1 MKLNYRPDIDGLRAL
16 AVTAVVFFHSEM
28 LIFGEKIFNGGF
40 IGVDIFFV
48 ISGYLI
54 SGIIIGE
61 LETSNNFKF
70 KIFLE
75 KRARRLLPGLFLFIL
90 ISIPFAFF
98 NLSQIYFDE
107 FIDSVYSAVS
117 FISNFYFYYN
127 SEYFDAP
134 YNLKPLLHTWSLS
147 IEIQFYL
154 FFPFLMIALWRK
166 KILLLKVLTFIII
179 FNILMIQLGGNLS
192 KSFPFIDDS
201 FRLFNPPVQGT
212 FFWTTSRI
220 WEFLFGALVFIYSKK
235 YQIKSNI
242 YILTLGFLLIFF
254 SFYIFS
260 KDIDNPSIFSLFP
273 VIGTGLILI
282 ESNKKNYLKIFLENK
297 KIVFIGLISYSTYL
311 YHFLIF
317 SFYEGLML
325 DENQNKIYIKL
336 ILIIISYFLGYI
348 SYKFIEIPFRKKSY
362 KVYNFFHYFM
372 FSIILFILFTGYFS
386 NQIKKKSDQ
395 NIISKYPNINFDISP
410 MEWKDDEEIKSF
422 SEENKRNFLII
433 GDSHGHDFYKILN
446 SSVNLKKNNE
456 FKYLNLEIYNYLKNK
471 EQVENLL
478 TFQQAKFIIFSS
490 DYQQND
496 IDILEKVINE
506 VKNKNK
512 VIILSGHTADYNVI
526 EKPLIDILI
535 RSRFALNS
543 SEMQKKLYETLNKR
557 KIKESIKIK
566 QIAEK
571 NNVIYFDK
579 LSYACDSLRRFC
591 YATDEQNNLINY
603 DSSHIGSEG
612 AIFFGKSLFI
622 KNFFNNLKF

>member
-260 KDIDNPSIFSLFP
+260 KDIDNPSI
-273 VIGTGLILI
+273 
-282 ESNKKNYLKIFLENK
+282 
-297 KIVFIGLISYSTYL
+297 
-311 YHFLIF
+311 
-317 SFYEGLML
+317 
-325 DENQNKIYIKL
+325 
-336 ILIIISYFLGYI
+336 
-348 SYKFIEIPFRKKSY
+348 
-362 KVYNFFHYFM
+362 
-372 FSIILFILFTGYFS
+372 
-386 NQIKKKSDQ
+386 
-395 NIISKYPNINFDISP
+395 
-410 MEWKDDEEIKSF
+410 
-422 SEENKRNFLII
+422 
-433 GDSHGHDFYKILN
+433 
-446 SSVNLKKNNE
+446 
-456 FKYLNLEIYNYLKNK
+456 
-471 EQVENLL
+471 
-478 TFQQAKFIIFSS
+478 
-490 DYQQND
+490 
-496 IDILEKVINE
+496 
-506 VKNKNK
+506 
-512 VIILSGHTADYNVI
+512 
-526 EKPLIDILI
+526 
-535 RSRFALNS
+535 
-543 SEMQKKLYETLNKR
+543 
-557 KIKESIKIK
+557 
-566 QIAEK
+566 
-571 NNVIYFDK
+571 
-579 LSYACDSLRRFC
+579 
-591 YATDEQNNLINY
+591 
-603 DSSHIGSEG
+603 
-612 AIFFGKSLFI
+612 
-622 KNFFNNLKF
+622 

>member
-1 MKLNYRPDIDGLRAL
+1 MRLQYRPDIDGLRAL
-16 AVTAVVFFHSEM
+16 AVTAVVLFHSEI
-28 LIFGEKIFNGGF
+28 LIFGKKFFNGGF

-54 SGIIIGE
+54 SGIILGE

-70 KIFLE
+70 KLFLE

-98 NLSQIYFDE
+98 SLSQIYFDE

-117 FISNFYFYYN
+117 FISNFYFYNN

-154 FFPFLMIALWRK
+154 FFPFLIIILWRQ
-166 KILLLKVLTFIII
+166 KILLLKVLIILI
-179 FNILMIQLGGNLS
+179 ICNILLIQFGGNFS
-192 KSFPFIDDS
+192 KSFPFIDP
-201 FRLFNPPVQGT
+201 FFKFFNPPVHGT

-242 YILTLGFLLIFF
+242 YISILGFFLIFF

-260 KDIDNPSIFSLFP
+260 KEIDNPSIFSLLP

-282 ESNKKNYLKIFLENK
+282 ESNKKNYLKVFLENK

-325 DENQNKIYIKL
+325 NENHNEIYIKL

-348 SYKFIEIPFRKKSY
+348 SYKFVEIPFRKKSY
-362 KVYNFFHYFM
+362 KAYNFFYYFV
-372 FSIILFILFTGYFS
+372 FIIILFILSIGYFS
-386 NQIKKKSDQ
+386 NHIKKKSGQ
-395 NIISKYPNINFDISP
+395 NIFSNYPKINFNISP
-410 MEWKDDEEIKSF
+410 IKWTGDEKIKSF
-422 SEENKRNFLII
+422 SDETKRNFLII

-446 SSVNLKKNNE
+446 SSINLKKNNE
-456 FKYLNLEIYNYLKNK
+456 FMYLNLEIYHYLKNQI
-471 EQVENLL
+471 QVENLKI
-478 TFQQAKFIIFSS
+478 FQQAKFIIFSS
-490 DYQQND
+490 DYQNND
-496 IDILEKVINE
+496 IDALEKVLNE
-506 VKNKNK
+506 VKDKNK

-526 EKPLIDILI
+526 EKPLIDILM
-535 RSRFALNS
+535 RSKFSLNS
-543 SEMQKKLYETLNKR
+543 SQMQKKLYEALNKR
-557 KIKESIKIK
+557 KIKESVKIK

-603 DSSHIGSEG
+603 DRSHLSVEG
-612 AIFFGKSLFI
+612 ATFFGKSLFI

>member
-1 MKLNYRPDIDGLRAL
+1 MKLSYRPDIDGLRAL
-16 AVTAVVFFHSEM
+16 AVTAVVLFHSEM

-107 FIDSVYSAVS
+107 FIDSVYSAIS

-154 FFPFLMIALWRK
+154 LFPFLIIALWRK
-166 KILLLKVLTFIII
+166 KELLLKVLTFLIV
-179 FNILMIQLGGNLS
+179 FNILIIQVGGNLS

-201 FRLFNPPVQGT
+201 FRLFNPPVLGT

-220 WEFLFGALVFIYSKK
+220 WEFLFGALIFIYSKK

-242 YILTLGFLLIFF
+242 YILTLGFFLIFF

-297 KIVFIGLISYSTYL
+297 KIVFVGLISYSTYL

-317 SFYEGLML
+317 SFYEGLMIS
-325 DENQNKIYIKL
+325 ENKYEIYTKV
-336 ILIIISYFLGYI
+336 ILIFISYFLGYI

-362 KVYNFFHYFM
+362 IAYKFFHYFL
-372 FSIILFILFTGYFS
+372 FIIVLFILFTGYFT

-395 NIISKYPNINFDISP
+395 NIISKYSNINFNILPYKINDYQQL
-410 MEWKDDEEIKSF
+410 ESF
-422 SEENKRNFLII
+422 SDENKRNFLII
-433 GDSHGHDFYKILN
+433 GDSHGHDFYQILN
-446 SSVNLKKNNE
+446 SSINLKNNNE
-456 FKYLNLEIYNYLKNK
+456 FIFLNLEIYDYLKNQK
-471 EQVENLL
+471 QVENLKI
-478 TFQQAKFIIFSS
+478 FQQAKIIIFTS
-490 DYQQND
+490 DYTYQDMNL
-496 IDILEKVINE
+496 LETVINE
-506 VKNKNK
+506 VKKKNK
-512 VIILSGHTADYNVI
+512 IIILSSHTADYNAI
-526 EKPLIDILI
+526 EKPLVEILMNTK
-535 RSRFALNS
+535 SFLNTLQ
-543 SEMQKKLYETLNKR
+543 MQKKLYETLNKR
-557 KIKESIKIK
+557 KIKESAKIK

-571 NNVIYFDK
+571 NKVIYLDK
-579 LSYACDSLRRFC
+579 LMYACDLKNQICFS
-591 YATDEQNNLINY
+591 TDEQNNIINY
-603 DSSHIGSEG
+603 DRTHLSVEG
-612 AIFFGKSLFI
+612 AKFFSKSLFI
-622 KNFFNNLKF
+622 NNFFNNLKF